1 METRLHTSKP
11 WCILFV
17 KFIRIIIVSIVCIIS
32 NPVLSDSNLNL
43 PDIGDSTGTF
53 MSPELEKRLGQAFLN
68 QVRKQAKIDSDPE
81 VETYI
86 QSIGYRLVSQSDN
99 NTQAFTFFVVDDP
112 QINAFAAPG
121 GIVGVNSGVILNA
134 DTESELAAVM
144 AHEISHVTQRH
155 MARSMEMQQHMSLP
169 MMAAML
175 GAILIATQN
184 PEAGQAA
191 MMAIQG
197 GAAQAQIN
205 FTRENEAEADR
216 MGMKLLARSHFNPQ
230 GMPEFFEKL
239 QKNSR
244 YASQAPEF
252 LRDHPLTNKRISDTE
267 ARADAYPADFK
278 YHESRSFPFIKA
290 KVIVMS
296 YQDPN
301 DAVKYF
307 RDRVKNEKFTNE
319 YESLRYG
326 YALALTA
333 AENYAQASEQLQ
345 ALLKKEPENPA
356 FLIAAANL
364 ETKRGNYPQAY
375 GYYDRAI
382 KIYPDFRPVVLTYT
396 RTLLENNDPQKAL
409 KILKNYEKYKEPDL
423 TYYQYL
429 TRAEGESG
437 HTIEA
442 SMASAEYYYL
452 SGETGLAIQ
461 QLQALLNQRSPV
473 PDSFQQ
479 ERIHDRLAF
488 FERELKIEKDMKLI
502 K

>member
-1 METRLHTSKP
+1 M
-11 WCILFV
+11 
-17 KFIRIIIVSIVCIIS
+17 KFIRIIIVATFCIIS
-32 NPVLSDSNLNL
+32 NPALSDSNLKL

-53 MSPELEKRLGQAFLN
+53 MSPEMEKRLGQSFLN
-68 QVRKQAKIDSDPE
+68 QVRKQTKIISDPE

-99 NTQAFTFFVVDDP
+99 NTQGFTFFVIDDP

-121 GIVGVNSGVILNA
+121 GIVGINSGVILNS

-155 MARSMEMQQHMSLP
+155 MARSMEMQAQMSLP

-175 GAILIATQN
+175 GAILIASQN

-191 MMAIQG
+191 IMAIQG

-205 FTRENEAEADR
+205 FTRGNEAEADR
-216 MGMKLLARSHFNPQ
+216 VGMQLLARAHFNPQ

-244 YASQAPEF
+244 YASKAPEF
-252 LRDHPLTNKRISDTE
+252 LRDHPMTNSRISDTL
-267 ARADAYPADFK
+267 ARADSYPPDFK
-278 YHESRSFPFIKA
+278 YHESSSYPFIKA
-290 KVIVMS
+290 KVLVLS
-296 YQDPN
+296 YQNPA

-307 RDRVKNEKFTNE
+307 KSRVETEKVTND
-319 YESLRYG
+319 YASLRYG

-333 AENYAQASEQLQ
+333 AGNYPLASKYIQ
-345 ALLKKEPENPA
+345 ALLKNSPENPA
-356 FLIAAANL
+356 FLIAAAKL
-364 ETKRGNYPQAY
+364 EAKRDNYNQACAY
-375 GYYDRAI
+375 FDQAI
-382 KIYPDFRPVVLTYT
+382 KIYPDYRPVVYSYT
-396 RTLLENNDPQKAL
+396 STLLQNHNPQKAL
-409 KILKNYEKYKEPDL
+409 KILKNYSKYNDPDL
-423 TYYQYL
+423 TYYRYL
-429 TRAEGESG
+429 TRAEAESG
-437 HTIEA
+437 HTIAA

-452 SGETGLAIQ
+452 TGETLLAIQ
-461 QLQALLNQRSPV
+461 QLQTLLTQRSPV
-473 PDSFQQ
+473 PDNFQQ